1 MPCTIPIMW
10 RQFVQYSTLDFLVVL
25 KKNTTPHDFIV
36 YRKCFV
42 SWIPGSIK
50 HVRDNPCD
58 ILLNTNSVATHAKWA
73 IDQRFAEHSPPSYSS
88 IRTMGGEVILPR
100 SKLDEKRVLGR
111 TGDLWKEG
119 GRCDHL
125 NVNVYIFTQRSLED
139 PSSTK
144 QNAKLNKNKQH
155 QVTSWWWAAS

>member
-100 SKLDEKRVLGR
+100 SDEKRVLGR
-111 TGDLWKEG
+111 TDFLWKEV
-119 GRCDHL
+119 D
-125 NVNVYIFTQRSLED
+125 VTTWMWTSIFTQRSLED